1 MPSRVAKFELLSS
14 TRAALHSILP
24 PYNQRSVELNFLQKI
39 ASEYDQ
45 EMPQSQSADKSV
57 ATFYMLKIQV
67 VNRL

>member
-1 MPSRVAKFELLSS
+1 MSSRVANFELLSS
-14 TRAALHSILP
+14 TPAALHSILP

-45 EMPQSQSADKSV
+45 EMPQSQTADKPV
-57 ATFYMLKIQV
+57 AKFYMLKIQV